1 MGVGDGA
8 ITGCA
13 NPITLPDLCFALEM
27 ATFELV
33 TQHIAWVSIFNIPP
47 HVEKD
52 ALPTKL
58 KYQSDTFY
66 DLFLFITSIWTYSMQ
81 LFLKEDVDTC
91 FIATETCFLEK
102 KYCGRGL

>member
-33 TQHIAWVSIFNIPP
+33 TQHIAWVFIFNIPP

-52 ALPTKL
+52 ALSTKL